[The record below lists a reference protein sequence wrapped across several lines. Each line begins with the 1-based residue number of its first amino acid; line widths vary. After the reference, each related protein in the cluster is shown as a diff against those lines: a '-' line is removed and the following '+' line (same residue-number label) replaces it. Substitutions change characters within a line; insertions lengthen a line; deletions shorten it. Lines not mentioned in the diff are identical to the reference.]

1 MAKMMMNARKLA
13 LGSARRGGWRPRAA
27 TIGLACAFIF
37 ALALH
42 PAFSQQI
49 TRVAVLDMARVLSAF
64 PKDTA
69 ALKNFE
75 TRKAEVQA
83 EIDKRA
89 AEIKELQARKSDADS
104 TGDISQS
111 NLLSIELA
119 RKTSDLKEYV
129 TARQN
134 ELDLLAKAL
143 SSSASFVQ
151 KLGATIAQVAEAEGY
166 SLVMNLKPQDQ
177 NANIVLWNSP
187 SVDITDKVIQALS
200 AGR

>member
-1 MAKMMMNARKLA
+1 MAEAMIEKGMNQSGARKGGSLA
-13 LGSARRGGWRPRAA
+13 LAAR
-27 TIGLACAFIF
+27 IGLVCAAFF
-37 ALALH
+37 VLVAH

-49 TRVAVLDMARVLSAF
+49 TRVAVLDMARILSAF

-75 TRKAEVQA
+75 TKKAEVQA
-83 EIDKRA
+83 EIDKKA
-89 AEIKELQARKSDADS
+89 AVIKDLQTRKADADS
-104 TGDISQS
+104 SGDTNQS
-111 NLLSIELA
+111 NLLTLELA
-119 RKTSDLKEYV
+119 RKTADLKDYV

-177 NANIVLWNSP
+177 NANVVLWNSP
-187 SVDITDKVIQALS
+187 SIDITDKVIQALS